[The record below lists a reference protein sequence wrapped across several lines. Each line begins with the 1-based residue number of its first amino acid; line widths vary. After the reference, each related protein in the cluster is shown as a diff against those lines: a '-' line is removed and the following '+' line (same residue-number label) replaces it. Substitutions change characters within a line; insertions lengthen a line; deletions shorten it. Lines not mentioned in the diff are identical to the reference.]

1 MIYLASPY
9 THADPDVQTA
19 RFFAACEAAAQI
31 AAAGFAVFSPIAH
44 SVPLCTYGAPDSA
57 DYWQGLDDAIMRG
70 ACDCVVVLC
79 LDGWTLSRGVS
90 HEVALAYGLGLP
102 VVHADPEDVVDAAGR
117 AVWIAR
123 AQLN

>member
-1 MIYLASPY
+1 M
-9 THADPDVQTA
+9 
-19 RFFAACEAAAQI
+19 
-31 AAAGFAVFSPIAH
+31 
-44 SVPLCTYGAPDSA
+44 
-57 DYWQGLDDAIMRG
+57 
-70 ACDCVVVLC
+70 LC